1 MGKKLYLETHGCQ
14 MNVHDSE
21 KAAFSLSNAGYELT
35 DNPTGADLI
44 LLNTCMVR
52 EKAARKVYSR
62 ISDLKK
68 HQSCNCSTSSWAD
81 VCN

>member
-1 MGKKLYLETHGCQ
+1 MKKKLYLETYGCQ

-21 KAAFSLSNAGYELT
+21 KAIFALSGSGFEQTADPLE
-35 DNPTGADLI
+35 ADLI

-62 ISDLKK
+62 VSNLKGRFGG
-68 HQSCNCSTSSWAD
+68 QGTWRGVRSLAS
-81 VCN
+81 